1 MGINLFTVYIHCT
14 TPTPSQHSPRDQP
27 TIVEPFK
34 DFKVKAAACYI
45 EPMTTESSVYG
56 RSHAQARSRHHLVSG
71 TVLYRT
77 VLPSP
82 PTSTCTSID
91 SEYPRCSRVEGWW
104 RWTLVRRVHL
114 AGSTGPVRGTLGE
127 PELESGAQSGLG
139 PDLDST
145 EVQN

>member
-77 VLPSP
+77 VLTAYQHLHIDRFGISTMFESRGLVAVDIGPTSP
-82 PTSTCTSID
+82 PCWKHWSS
-91 SEYPRCSRVEGWW
+91 
-104 RWTLVRRVHL
+104 
-114 AGSTGPVRGTLGE
+114 
-127 PELESGAQSGLG
+127 
-139 PDLDST
+139 
-145 EVQN
+145 